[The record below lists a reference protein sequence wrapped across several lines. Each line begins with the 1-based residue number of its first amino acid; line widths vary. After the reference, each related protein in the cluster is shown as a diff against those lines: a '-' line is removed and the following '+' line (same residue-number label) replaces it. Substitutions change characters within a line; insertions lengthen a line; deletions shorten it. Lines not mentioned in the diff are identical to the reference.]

1 MNALVLGL
9 GGTVDYE
16 IDWDSEVLEAL
27 IEEYG
32 ILDRELDATVPVDS
46 ERALVVTLLAFVKLG
61 AGGER
66 FVASS
71 GIVERFASRFDKR
84 ITLGGTCVR
93 AAMAMQ
99 VLGLSSTVHLV
110 SIDDHVRGLLPSGI
124 DYLCSA
130 DHDTTD
136 PHLIVQ
142 YPQGATVRAGDIE
155 LVSSGPN
162 RIIYANDPPNRELVL
177 ADELGGTLSMADVFM
192 VSGFNVIQD
201 AQTLAKRLE
210 QLGEHMRQLPAGAT
224 VIYEDAGYHVPLL
237 NLQVRDALV
246 GSVDVHSMNE
256 DELQGYL
263 GRRLDLLDADEMSA
277 ALREIHTEIPAPVL
291 VIHTRYWALAL
302 GDRARAFE
310 AALRGG
316 IIMAGTRYRHGDVWS
331 RSDHDTVA
339 AMEPHSGGADFSRRL
354 HALMGAGVVCVPAL
368 DIPAR
373 VPTTIGLGDTFVGG
387 FVAALAG
394 ARPGDN

>member
-16 IDWDSEVLEAL
+16 IAWDSKILEAL
-27 IEEYG
+27 IEEYD
-32 ILDRELDATVPVDS
+32 ILDCELNAMVPVDS

-71 GIVERFASRFDKR
+71 GIVERFAARFDKR

-93 AAMAMQ
+93 AALAMQ

-110 SIDDHVRGLLPSGI
+110 SIDDHVRKLLPPGI

-142 YPQGATVRAGDIE
+142 YPQGATVRAGDIK

-162 RIIYANDPPNRELVL
+162 RIIYANDPPNRELLL
-177 ADELGGTLSMADVFM
+177 AEELGTTLSTADLFL

-201 AQTLAKRLE
+201 ALTLTRRLE
-210 QLGEHMRQLPAGAT
+210 ELGEHMRKLPPEAT
-224 VIYEDAGYHVPLL
+224 VIYEDAGFHVPLL
-237 NLQVRDALV
+237 NMQVRDALV
-246 GSVDVHSMNE
+246 GSIDVHSMNE

-263 GRRLDLLDADEMSA
+263 GRQLDLLDADEMAA
-277 ALREIHTEIPAPVL
+277 ALREIHTEIPAPAL
-291 VIHTRYWALAL
+291 VIHTRYWALAF
-302 GDRARAFE
+302 GPRAPAFE

-316 IIMAGTRYRHGDVWS
+316 IVMAGTRYRHGDIWS
-331 RSDHDTVA
+331 RSDYNTVA
-339 AMEPHSGGADFSRRL
+339 ALQTNGEGAEFACKL
-354 HALMGAGVVCVPAL
+354 QALMGARMVCVPAL
-368 DIPAR
+368 DIP
-373 VPTTIGLGDTFVGG
+373 VGLPTTIGLGDTFIGG
-387 FVAALAG
+387 FIAALAL
-394 ARPGDN
+394 

>member
-16 IDWDSEVLEAL
+16 IDWDPAVLEAL
-27 IEEYG
+27 IVEYG
-32 ILDRELDATVPVDS
+32 ILDRELDETVPVDS
-46 ERALVVTLLAFVKLG
+46 ERALVVTLLAFVKRG

-71 GIVERFASRFDKR
+71 GIVERFAARFDKR
-84 ITLGGTCVR
+84 VTLGGTCVR
-93 AAMAMQ
+93 AALAMR

-110 SIDDHVRGLLPSGI
+110 SIDDHVRRLLPPEI
-124 DYLCSA
+124 DYVCSA
-130 DHDTTD
+130 QQDTTD

-142 YPQGATVRAGDIE
+142 YPQGATVRAGDID

-177 ADELGGTLSMADVFM
+177 ADELGAALSTAEVFM

-201 AQTLAKRLE
+201 ARTLAERLD
-210 QLGEHMRQLPAGAT
+210 QLGEHMRHLPPGAT
-224 VIYEDAGYHVPLL
+224 VIYEDAGYHAPFL

-263 GRRLDLLDADEMSA
+263 GRRLDLLDAVEMAA
-277 ALREIHTEIPAPVL
+277 ALREVHRQIPAPVL

-302 GDRARAFE
+302 GHRAAAYE

-316 IIMAGTRYRHGDVWS
+316 IAMAGTRYRHGDSWN
-331 RSDHDTVA
+331 RADHDAVA
-339 AMEPHSGGADFSRRL
+339 ALEPQGEGAAFALSL
-354 HALMGAGVVCVPAL
+354 NALMGAEVMCVPAL
-368 DIPAR
+368 DIPVG

-387 FVAALAG
+387 FVAALAT
-394 ARPGDN
+394 AD